1 MTEPTAFADW
11 SGACQDPVF
20 VLCAGRSGSTLL
32 RFLLDAHPEL
42 ACPPETELP
51 ALCTQL
57 ASVWSL
63 FSAAAG
69 PAPRGGATAMPE
81 AVIDG
86 MRHVMDL
93 MIGPYLAQR
102 GKKRYCDK
110 SLGSARHAALL
121 LRMYPRARFLCLYR
135 HPMDVIASGLESCP
149 WGLNSYGFEH
159 YIAGSPTNAVAA
171 LGRYWADHTGAI
183 LAAETD
189 FPARCHRVRYEDLVA
204 APEEVARRIFA
215 FLGVAPA
222 PGVTGRFL
230 SHERE
235 RFGRSDFKIW
245 NTSGVRTDSVGRG
258 WTVPASMLPA
268 SLMTTINEFN
278 AQLDYRRVDGA
289 WGTAERPS
297 DMLEHAGLDG
307 AGLEGGAGTGVV
319 PLGSVLLGERLMAG
333 LGRLDAAFTDRWQP
347 HAAERFLVSATTPRG
362 GDVRWLV
369 DLASRTIGPG
379 DGPDAGVVRWRTAGT
394 AEAWQHVIEGGANL
408 GVVFRRGE
416 LRYSDQGDAGAGS
429 TAADT
434 RVAMLAD
441 LLGITTW
448 PA

>member
-1 MTEPTAFADW
+1 MTEPTTCTQWA
-11 SGACQDPVF
+11 GACQDPVF

-32 RFLLDAHPEL
+32 RFLLDAHPDL

-63 FSAAAG
+63 LRSADGPGASPPGAA
-69 PAPRGGATAMPE
+69 PE

-86 MRHVMDL
+86 LRHVLDL

-121 LRMYPRARFLCLYR
+121 LRMYPQARFICLYR

-159 YIAGSPTNAVAA
+159 YIGGSPTNGVAA
-171 LGRYWADHTGAI
+171 LGRYWADHTAGV

-204 APEEVARRIFA
+204 DPEEVATEVFA
-215 FLGVAPA
+215 FLGVAQA
-222 PGVTGRFL
+222 PGITGRLL

-245 NTSGVRTDSVGRG
+245 NTSQVRTDSVGRG
-258 WTVPASMLPA
+258 WTVPAAMLPA
-268 SLMTTINEFN
+268 ALIASMNELNTSLG
-278 AQLDYRRVDGA
+278 YRQVDGA
-289 WGTAERPS
+289 WGTAERPAN
-297 DMLEHAGLDG
+297 MLAGAHSPAAGGGVEG
-307 AGLEGGAGTGVV
+307 AAEDETETV
-319 PLGSVLLGERLMAG
+319 GSRLLGERLTAG
-333 LGRLDAAFTDRWQP
+333 LGRLDASFTHRWQP
-347 HAAERFLVSATTPRG
+347 HAAERFLISATTPAG
-362 GDVRWLV
+362 GDASWLV
-369 DLASRTIGPG
+369 DLASRSIGPG
-379 DGPDAGVVRWRTAGT
+379 ERVDSGAARWRTAGT
-394 AEAWQHVIEGGANL
+394 AQAWQHVIEGGANL

-429 TAADT
+429 MVADT

-448 PA
+448 